1 MSQFVFKLP
10 DLGEG
15 TVEAEIVDWRVKPGD
30 QVAED
35 DVICEV
41 MTEKAAVVL
50 PSPVSGRVVSTTGQ
64 PGDMV
69 PVGSALIV
77 FETGAGAAVESGAGA
92 SAKSDKAPAA
102 GSNAVA
108 PASPVRSVS
117 APAGASVSA
126 VRSSNGAGGVA
137 QVAGHRGRV
146 ATSPAIRR
154 RAHEAGVDLSK
165 VPGSGPN
172 GRIVR
177 EDFDAY
183 VEQHASGAASRGAS
197 HAPGPSHGA
206 TPAAIHAKGA
216 SKATPP
222 RVRPAS
228 SESAT
233 EEIKVIG
240 IRRLI
245 AQRMSEAKRNIPHFA
260 YVEEMDVTDLEALRR
275 HLNSKHAPGTPSL
288 TYLPFLVLALVR
300 VLKDF
305 PQANAQYDAERG
317 VIIRHRA
324 VHVGIATQ
332 TPDGLKVPVVRDA
345 QALSLWDLAAEM
357 RRVSEAARTNK
368 ATREELGGSTITV
381 TSLGKLGGIASTP
394 IINAPEVAI
403 IGVNRAV
410 ERPVV
415 LNGAITIRR
424 MMNLSSSFDHRFVDG
439 YDAAAL
445 IQALK
450 ERIEHPA
457 TDFYRHLA
465 RPAVE
470 APAAVRRVLGRLG
483 SGGSAAGGRVV
494 WRSGHLAVR
503 QPALLAAFRQAGQRQ
518 RRGCVRRGSCC
529 ITPYTATSCPPVS
542 GWRRPPTRARCQTR
556 IWRPAGRSGCWY
568 SKYPDRVA
576 VRSTTSSSSW
586 AASYSQSA
594 RPAWALP

>member
-1 MSQFVFKLP
+1 VSQFVFKLP

-41 MTEKAAVVL
+41 MTEKAAVEL

-77 FETGAGAAVESGAGA
+77 FETAGSTTVA
-92 SAKSDKAPAA
+92 SAAQ
-102 GSNAVA
+102 
-108 PASPVRSVS
+108 VRSVS
-117 APAGASVSA
+117 APAGASVAA
-126 VRSSNGAGGVA
+126 VRSSNGAAGVA
-137 QVAGHRGRV
+137 QVAGDRGRV

-177 EDFDAY
+177 EDFEAY
-183 VEQHASGAASRGAS
+183 VEK
-197 HAPGPSHGA
+197 
-206 TPAAIHAKGA
+206 HAKGA
-216 SKATPP
+216 PEKPTPL
-222 RVRPAS
+222 RARAPAS
-228 SESAT
+228 AEGAT

-324 VHVGIATQ
+324 VHVGVATQ

-345 QALSLWDLAAEM
+345 QARSLWDLAAEM

-368 ATREELGGSTITV
+368 ATREELSGSTITV

-415 LNGAITIRR
+415 LHGAITIRR

-457 TDFYRHLA
+457 TIFID
-465 RPAVE
+465 
-470 APAAVRRVLGRLG
+470 
-483 SGGSAAGGRVV
+483 
-494 WRSGHLAVR
+494 
-503 QPALLAAFRQAGQRQ
+503 
-518 RRGCVRRGSCC
+518 
-529 ITPYTATSCPPVS
+529 T
-542 GWRRPPTRARCQTR
+542 
-556 IWRPAGRSGCWY
+556 
-568 SKYPDRVA
+568 
-576 VRSTTSSSSW
+576 
-586 AASYSQSA
+586 
-594 RPAWALP
+594 